1 MSRLLLKSSE
11 YAVARAAIPRLFFL
25 ELNAGRIHSMN
36 TDGSDRKTMVSDC
49 HLPDG
54 IVVDADAGH
63 IYWTNM
69 GIPSLNDGSVE
80 RADFASIGTLAR
92 ITDCDVPQ
100 LGILHV
106 KTEGGTRFQVQSH
119 AVTDL
124 GLVVGQVTP
133 LAPEPTMPLPE
144 AYQPLAALLELLI
157 DRVGR
162 ENFATA
168 PVPLD
173 ASWVGYRLAEMLPLP
188 LPIKQSMLEIND
200 CDVRLK
206 VIAQFLK
213 EKEIL

>member
-1 MSRLLLKSSE
+1 VLEFLRANVRPQTPTPLPLFPLRTVLFPGGLLPLKVFEQRYVEMTKACLKDGKPFGVCLLKDGQEVNRPGSP
-11 YAVARAAIPRLFFL
+11 AR
-25 ELNAGRIHSMN
+25 
-36 TDGSDRKTMVSDC
+36 V
-49 HLPDG
+49 
-54 IVVDADAGH
+54 
-63 IYWTNM
+63 
-69 GIPSLNDGSVE
+69 
-80 RADFASIGTLAR
+80 DFANIGTLAR

-106 KTEGGTRFQVQSH
+106 KTEGGTRFHVQSH
-119 AVTDL
+119 AITDL

-133 LAPEPTMPLPE
+133 LAPEPTMALAE
-144 AYQPLAALLELLI
+144 TYQPLAALLELLI

-168 PVPLD
+168 PAPMD